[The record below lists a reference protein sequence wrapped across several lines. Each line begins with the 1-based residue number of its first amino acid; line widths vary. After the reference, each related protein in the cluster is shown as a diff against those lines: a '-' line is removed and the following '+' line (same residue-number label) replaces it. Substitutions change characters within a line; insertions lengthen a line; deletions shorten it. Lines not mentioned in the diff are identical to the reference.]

1 MLAVTSSVWEGR
13 DMMPLRSFAEL
24 LGRAAATHPDR
35 LAVSDGEQSLSW
47 RQLADRVAGLAAA
60 LAGTGLA
67 PDDRVALQ
75 AAGSVDFVLSYLA
88 ALQAGLVV
96 VPVNPGYTLPEL
108 EHILADSGARLL
120 ITDSVAAVAAAEEL
134 AERHA
139 GLRVVLAAPAGT
151 GELDTVA
158 GLLDSAGDRRLDQT
172 GRTDDELAVL
182 LYTSGTSG
190 RPKGAM
196 LPVRALLANLAQVG
210 RLSPPPVTAADRVF
224 LPLPLFHVYGL
235 NAGLGLALYFGASL
249 TLAGRF
255 DPAGT
260 LRELTAAGPTV
271 VVGAP
276 EQFRLWAEL
285 WAEQPEFR
293 AAFAGVRLGLS
304 GSAPLAAD
312 LVARYAEL
320 GVGLYEGYGLTEAA
334 PVVTLNLTPD
344 PAGTGWLPPKAGSVG
359 RPLPGVDVRLVE
371 ADGDLAEP
379 GDLGFIEV
387 RGANLFTGY
396 WPDGAGGPD
405 PDGWF
410 ATGDLAVTDDDGD
423 YYLVGRRSDLVL
435 VNGFNVYPAEVEAVL
450 ARLPGVRE
458 VAVLGLPD
466 GEGEVLVAYLV
477 PEPGTVLDPDGL
489 LAEAGR
495 SLARF
500 KLPRRLI
507 EVDALPHTVTGKVM
521 KWRLGPAGDIDDSDE
536 ARS

>member
-1 MLAVTSSVWEGR
+1 ME
-13 DMMPLRSFAEL
+13 PLRSFAEL
-24 LGRAAATHPDR
+24 LGRAAATRPDR
-35 LAVSDGEQSLSW
+35 PAVSDGEQSLSW
-47 RQLADRVAGLAAA
+47 RQLAERVSRLAAA

-67 PDDRVALQ
+67 PEDRVALQ
-75 AAGSVDFVLSYLA
+75 AASSVDFVLSYLA

-134 AERHA
+134 AQRYP

-158 GLLDSAGDRRLDQT
+158 GLLDSAGDRRLDQP
-172 GRTDDELAVL
+172 GRTDAELAVL

-196 LPVRALLANLAQVG
+196 LPARALLANLDQVG
-210 RLSPPPVTAADRVF
+210 QLSPPPVTAEDRVF

-260 LRELTAAGPTV
+260 LRELAAAEPTV

-276 EQFRLWAEL
+276 EEFRLWT
-285 WAEQPEFR
+285 EQPEF
-293 AAFAGVRLGLS
+293 ASAFTGVRLGLS
-304 GSAPLAAD
+304 GSAPLAPD

-344 PAGTGWLPPKAGSVG
+344 PVGTGWLPPKAGSVG
-359 RPLPGVDVRLVE
+359 RPLPGVEVRLVE

-379 GDLGFIEV
+379 GDLGFLEV

-405 PDGWF
+405 ADGWF
-410 ATGDLAVTDDDGD
+410 GTGDLAVTDDDGD

-435 VNGFNVYPAEVEAVL
+435 VNGFNVYPAEVETVL

-466 GEGEVLVAYLV
+466 GDREALVAYLV
-477 PEPGTVLDPDGL
+477 PEPGAVLDPDEL

-507 EVDALPHTVTGKVM
+507 EVDELPHTVTGKVM
-521 KWRLGPAGDIDDSDE
+521 KWRLGPAGDANDPDRTE
-536 ARS
+536 R